1 MALLHARVCAAAAC
15 SFPFAPKPGAKPD
28 CELAQV
34 MERLRSATELLGE
47 KEERMAELAA
57 DVADMRQLYREQVEV
72 FVGQLARPSQ
82 QNTPQPS
89 PRPQQTTVES
99 ADVSE

>member
-1 MALLHARVCAAAAC
+1 MRSHESLPSVSVSEQA
-15 SFPFAPKPGAKPD
+15 
-28 CELAQV
+28 

-57 DVADMRQLYREQVEV
+57 DVEDMRQMYRKQVEV
-72 FVGQLARPSQ
+72 FVEQLAQASQ

-89 PRPQQTTVES
+89 PRPS
-99 ADVSE
+99 VSEQ

>member
-1 MALLHARVCAAAAC
+1 MLVFVRLLLAA
-15 SFPFAPKPGAKPD
+15 SLLPQKPGAKPD
-28 CELAQV
+28 CESAQV

-72 FVGQLARPSQ
+72 FIEQLARASQ

-89 PRPQQTTVES
+89 PRPQQSTVKG
-99 ADVSE
+99 AVVSE